1 MAVHAVPAISA
12 ISATPLV
19 LDTNIVLDLFI
30 FQDAQTQEL
39 SYALSHAK
47 FSWLATAAMREE
59 LERVLV
65 YPKIAKRMAFYE
77 ISGQEILEKF
87 DAGTRTV
94 EVPAKAS
101 ATCKD
106 PDDQKFIDLAVVH
119 SAILLSKDQAVLCMA
134 KRLSALGVIYTG
146 PAGAVKSALPQLF

>member
-39 SYALSHAK
+39 SYALSQAK

-59 LERVLV
+59 LERVLG
-65 YPKIAKRMAFYE
+65 YPKIAKRMAFYG
-77 ISGQEILEKF
+77 ISAKEILEKF
-87 DAGTRTV
+87 DAGTRNV

>member
-1 MAVHAVPAISA
+1 MALPA
-12 ISATPLV
+12 THVV

-30 FQDAQTQEL
+30 FKDAQTQTL
-39 SYALSHAK
+39 SDALSQAK

-87 DAGTRTV
+87 DTGTRTV

-106 PDDQKFIDLAVVH
+106 PDDQKFIDLAVAQ

-146 PAGAVKSALPQLF
+146 PAGAVKSVLPQLF

>member
-1 MAVHAVPAISA
+1 MAVHAVPA

-39 SYALSHAK
+39 RYALSQAK

-59 LERVLV
+59 LERVLA

-77 ISGQEILEKF
+77 IFGQEILEKF

-94 EVPAKAS
+94 AVPAKAS
-101 ATCKD
+101 VTCKD
-106 PDDQKFIDLAVVH
+106 PDDQKFIDLAVEH

-146 PAGAVKSALPQLF
+146 AAGAIKAALPQVF

>member
-1 MAVHAVPAISA
+1 MALP
-12 ISATPLV
+12 ATPVV

-30 FQDAQTQEL
+30 FKDAQTQTL
-39 SYALSHAK
+39 SDALSQAK

-59 LERVLV
+59 LERVLA

-77 ISGQEILEKF
+77 ISAEEILEKF
-87 DAGTRTV
+87 DAGTRNV

-106 PDDQKFIDLAVVH
+106 PDDQKFIDLAVAQ
-119 SAILLSKDQAVLCMA
+119 SAILISKDQAVLCMA

-146 PAGAVKSALPQLF
+146 PAGAIKSVFPQLL